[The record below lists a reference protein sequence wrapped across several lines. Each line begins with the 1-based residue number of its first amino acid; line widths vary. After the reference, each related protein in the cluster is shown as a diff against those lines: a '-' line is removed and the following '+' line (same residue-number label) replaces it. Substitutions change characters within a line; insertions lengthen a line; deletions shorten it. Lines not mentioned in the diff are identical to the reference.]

1 MHISK
6 WLLSATEFHGIGHCF
21 KPNMKFRD
29 KGKGKGG
36 EGLEKGGR
44 KGWRR
49 AGDGGAVTGLVWQV
63 VGAGQ
68 VHGALYLWDTY
79 NCKTTTNFYSLLR
92 LFLICA

>member
-44 KGWRR
+44 KGWGR
-49 AGDGGAVTGLVWQV
+49 AGRWGEGGHGGGHQRIEGSKAT
-63 VGAGQ
+63 VG
-68 VHGALYLWDTY
+68 H
-79 NCKTTTNFYSLLR
+79 S
-92 LFLICA
+92 